1 MRTIVRIMRTANKNA
16 IDWLLPQVRKK
27 VLALLLAQP
36 SKRWYLRDIERQTSL
51 SIGTLHREL
60 TGLAAAEIITKTKDG
75 NRTYYQANAASP
87 LFPELAGLLR
97 KTAGLADVLSEA
109 LVPLATDVKIAF
121 VYGSF
126 AANKARAA
134 SDVDLMVIGN
144 CTFSQVVEALLVAH
158 QQLNREINPTV
169 YPVQEFQQKV
179 AAGHHFLKTV
189 LAENKIFI
197 IGNEHELAGLAEK

>member
-1 MRTIVRIMRTANKNA
+1 MRTANKNA